1 MATCWVVHLKRTATL
16 KMCVML
22 LQRQPSLGHFYRAD
36 NKLYMATG
44 RLLGCTNFRSLC
56 SDSNML
62 LSLYTR
68 RLRGGATSTGTG
80 TGIGTG
86 TGTDIERQISEHGW
100 YG

>member
-1 MATCWVVHLKRTATL
+1 
-16 KMCVML
+16 
-22 LQRQPSLGHFYRAD
+22 
-36 NKLYMATG
+36 
-44 RLLGCTNFRSLC
+44 
-56 SDSNML
+56 ML